1 MKVRNLVLEI
11 VFLGPSYPPY
21 FTINEVKD
29 QFHIEWYLTPV
40 NANVCC
46 CGNYALENTA
56 SFNSVLKACK
66 FQLIGLQGIMFMYPV
81 GKVVLILFLTVDVN
95 NLACA
100 NILQ

>member
-1 MKVRNLVLEI
+1 MKL
-11 VFLGPSYPPY
+11 FLGPSYPPY

-40 NANVCC
+40 NANVYCG
-46 CGNYALENTA
+46 GNYALENTV
-56 SFNSVLKACK
+56 SLNSILKACK
-66 FQLIGLQGIMFMYPV
+66 FQLIGLQGMFMHPV
-81 GKVVLILFLTVDVN
+81 GKVVLILFLTMNVN